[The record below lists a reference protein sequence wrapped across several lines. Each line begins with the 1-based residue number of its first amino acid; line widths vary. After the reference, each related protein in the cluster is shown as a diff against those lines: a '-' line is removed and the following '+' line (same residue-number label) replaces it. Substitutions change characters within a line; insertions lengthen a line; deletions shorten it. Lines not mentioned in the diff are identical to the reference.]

1 MRLCGDFLFCDSVL
15 NVLIPTVLRLKFWG
29 RKMAI
34 APRQQSSD
42 TSHVWIS
49 QPEGRKNFYS
59 DPDGRFTVVASGG
72 ADARDCMQMDAYS
85 AAVAFVQGKFDVH
98 GSILEAIR
106 YFSRQPHSALR
117 HIFFSSLARLEHV
130 RISSLLGHRRPTAL
144 NIKFHYDRSN
154 EFYSLFLDSRMVYS
168 AAYFNDPEDSLESA
182 QRQKLDCICR
192 DLVLRPD
199 DLFLDIGCGWGGL
212 VTYAAQHYDVQAFG
226 CTLAEQQLAFARRT
240 ISHCSLQDKITVNLC
255 DYRDLE
261 GSFDKIA
268 SVGMF
273 EHVGRGRLSGYFKK
287 IFELLKPGGLF
298 LNRGVIRPQGVSD
311 GPDTLFIQK
320 SVFPGGELVH
330 LDDVVREGER
340 AGFDVV
346 GLRDLRRHYALTCK
360 AWVTKLQRNALQCR
374 DLVGETTYRTWLLYL
389 AASTIS
395 FEEGQTGAAQVLF
408 LKHRKN

>member
-1 MRLCGDFLFCDSVL
+1 
-15 NVLIPTVLRLKFWG
+15 
-29 RKMAI
+29 MAI

-49 QPEGRKNFYS
+49 QPEGRTNFYS

-72 ADARDCMQMDAYS
+72 ADARHCMDMDAYS
-85 AAVAFVQGKFDVH
+85 AAVAFVQGRFDVH
-98 GSILEAIR
+98 GSTLEAIR

-117 HIFFSSLARLEHV
+117 QIFFSSLARLEHI
-130 RISSLLGHRRPTAL
+130 RISSLLGHRRPAAR
-144 NIKFHYDRSN
+144 NIQFHYDRSN
-154 EFYSLFLDSRMVYS
+154 DFYSLFLDSHMVYS
-168 AAYFNDPEDSLESA
+168 AAYFNDPEDSLENA
-182 QRQKLDCICR
+182 QRQKLDRICR

-199 DLFLDIGCGWGGL
+199 DRFLDIGCGWGGL
-212 VTYAAQHYDVQAFG
+212 VTYAAQHYDVQALG
-226 CTLAEQQLAFARRT
+226 CTLAQEQLAFARHT
-240 ISHCSLQDKITVNLC
+240 VSHCSLQDKVTVNLC
-255 DYRDLE
+255 DYRDLD
-261 GSFDKIA
+261 GSFDKVA

-273 EHVGRGRLSGYFKK
+273 EHVGRKRLAGYFKK

-360 AWVTKLQRNALQCR
+360 AWVANLQRNALKCR

-389 AASTIS
+389 SASTIS
-395 FEEGQTGAAQVLF
+395 FEEGRTGAAQVLF
-408 LKHRKN
+408 LKHRNN

>member
-1 MRLCGDFLFCDSVL
+1 
-15 NVLIPTVLRLKFWG
+15 
-29 RKMAI
+29 MAI

-42 TSHVWIS
+42 TSHIWIS
-49 QPEGRKNFYS
+49 QPEGRTNFYS

-72 ADARDCMQMDAYS
+72 ADARHCMDMDAYS
-85 AAVAFVQGKFDVH
+85 AAVAFVQGRFDVH
-98 GSILEAIR
+98 GSILEAVR

-117 HIFFSSLARLEHV
+117 QIFFSSLARLEHI
-130 RISSLLGHRRPTAL
+130 RISSLLGHRRSAAR
-144 NIKFHYDRSN
+144 NIQFHYDRSN
-154 EFYSLFLDSRMVYS
+154 DFYSLFLDSHMVYS
-168 AAYFNDPEDSLESA
+168 AAYFNDPEDSLENA
-182 QRQKLDCICR
+182 QRQKLDRICR

-199 DLFLDIGCGWGGL
+199 DRFLDIGCGWGGL
-212 VTYAAQHYDVQAFG
+212 VKYAAQHYDVQAFG
-226 CTLAEQQLAFARRT
+226 CTLAQEQLAFARHT
-240 ISHCSLQDKITVNLC
+240 VSHCSLQDKVTVNLC
-255 DYRDLE
+255 DYRDLD
-261 GSFDKIA
+261 GSFDKVA

-273 EHVGRGRLSGYFKK
+273 EHVGRKRLAGYFKK

-360 AWVTKLQRNALQCR
+360 AWVANLQRNALKCR

-395 FEEGQTGAAQVLF
+395 FEEGRTGAAQVLF

>member
-1 MRLCGDFLFCDSVL
+1 
-15 NVLIPTVLRLKFWG
+15 
-29 RKMAI
+29 MAI

-42 TSHVWIS
+42 TNHVWIS
-49 QPEGRKNFYS
+49 QPEGRSNFYS

-72 ADARDCMQMDAYS
+72 ADARHCMQMDAYS
-85 AAVAFVQGKFDVH
+85 AAMAFVQGKFDVH

-106 YFSRQPHSALR
+106 YFSRQPHSPLR
-117 HIFFSSLARLEHV
+117 QIFFSSLAHLEHV
-130 RISSLLGHRRPTAL
+130 RIASLFGFRRPSAR
-144 NIKFHYDRSN
+144 NIQFHYDRSN

-168 AAYFNDPEDSLESA
+168 AAYFGDPEDSLESA
-182 QRQKLDCICR
+182 QRQKLDRICR
-192 DLVLRPD
+192 DLVLRPAD
-199 DLFLDIGCGWGGL
+199 RFLDIGCGWGGL
-212 VTYAAQHYDVQAFG
+212 ITYAAEHYDLRAFG
-226 CTLAEQQLAFARRT
+226 CTLAEQQLAFARQIITQR
-240 ISHCSLQDKITVNLC
+240 SLQDRVSVNLC
-255 DYRDLE
+255 DYRDLD

-273 EHVGRGRLSGYFKK
+273 EHVGRKRLACYFKK
-287 IFELLKPGGLF
+287 MFELLRPGGLF

-360 AWVTKLQRNALQCR
+360 AWVTNLQKNAGQCR
-374 DLVGETTYRTWLLYL
+374 ELVDESTYRTWLLYL
-389 AASTIS
+389 AASTVG
-395 FEEGQTGAAQVLF
+395 FEEGRTGAAQVLF
-408 LKHRKN
+408 VKPRN